1 MPVCRPVDRTTP
13 SARPNVGFDASA
25 PVDAERVRLEKAVGA
40 RYRIEHLLGRGQFSS
55 VYHAVGLEIPGAVAL
70 KLLDFDA
77 AANSE
82 LADRIEQEARAI
94 ASQAIEGVVAPLGI
108 ERHEST
114 MVIIMPLMRAG
125 NLAAMLQSR
134 GALPLDEV
142 QKLVL
147 VLAATLDRLHRR
159 DITHRG
165 LSPENILFDSSGRP
179 CITDIGVTDALLAI
193 RGTHGTRASRAAA
206 YAAPEQRRSQSVDGR
221 ADQYALAVIAYELL
235 TGERRVGDELRVGI
249 HTVPPIEVLSHT
261 PLRKDVPL
269 YVNAALR
276 QALSANAANRFPTT
290 IEFAESLAG
299 AGPQHGRGLPTKRAR
314 LVLKRRHRIA
324 GAIGSVVVLLTIL
337 TAVDPN
343 TRYSARKAWNVV
355 ARTFSLPEVR
365 LGLPKDPASYMAS
378 KTSTA
383 PTPAPPPGTDI
394 SSSSTP
400 EPAPPRAGESR
411 SPASVAVTQPL
422 TLPTDPGNPNPTII
436 RLGSTTPSGK
446 SRLPDVPNGS
456 KTVANSRATLRDAW
470 TSIGQTLKRWFSRG
484 ASTEASDATIQVAVD
499 RGSAVVS
506 IDGIPRGLAPLTISV
521 SPGHHTV
528 SVSGALDY
536 EASTREIDSQAGQS
550 LSLSFRSATKP

>member
-1 MPVCRPVDRTTP
+1 MDRTTP
-13 SARPNVGFDASA
+13 GARANVSFDASA
-25 PVDAERVRLEKAVGA
+25 PVDAERVRLETAVGA

-77 AANSE
+77 ATNPA
-82 LADRIEQEARAI
+82 LAERIEKEARAI

-108 ERHEST
+108 ERHESS

-125 NLAAMLQSR
+125 NLATMLHAR
-134 GALPLDEV
+134 GPLPLDEV
-142 QKLVL
+142 QKIVL

-159 DITHRG
+159 EITHRG
-165 LSPENILFDSSGRP
+165 LSPENILFDASGRP
-179 CITDIGVTDALLAI
+179 CITDVGVTDALLAAK
-193 RGTHGTRASRAAA
+193 GTHGTRASRAAA
-206 YAAPEQRRSQSVDGR
+206 YAAPEQRRSQRVDGR

-249 HTVPPIEVLSHT
+249 HTVPPIEVQSHT
-261 PLRKDVPL
+261 ALRKDVPL

-276 QALSANAANRFPTT
+276 QALSANAANRFATT
-290 IEFAESLAG
+290 IEFAEALAG

-324 GAIGSVVVLLTIL
+324 GAIGAVIVLLTIL
-337 TAVDPN
+337 TAVDPT
-343 TRYSARKAWNVV
+343 TRYNVRKAWNTV

-378 KTSTA
+378 KTSTGSS
-383 PTPAPPPGTDI
+383 PTPPAGTDI
-394 SSSSTP
+394 SANSAPNPTP
-400 EPAPPRAGESR
+400 QRAGETR

-422 TLPTDPGNPNPTII
+422 TLPTDPGNPNPTIV
-436 RLGSTTPSGK
+436 RLGSTNPTAK
-446 SRLPDVPNGS
+446 SRLPDVPDGS
-456 KTVANSRATLRDAW
+456 RAVANSRATLRDSW
-470 TSIGQTLKRWFSRG
+470 TRIGQTLTHWFSRS
-484 ASTEASDATIQVAVD
+484 APAEASIQVSVD

-536 EASTREIDSQAGQS
+536 EASTREIDSQSGQT
-550 LSLSFRSATKP
+550 LSLSFRSATKR